1 MMGHAAVDAGIETRS
16 RSTRWTPRP

>member
-1 MMGHAAVDAGIETRS
+1 MGHAAVDAGIETRS